1 MLEERANKRDEK
13 FVRKVPAWVDK
24 NDRNVR
30 VNIEDVSRLR
40 KLKKTEDEA
49 EVEGAEY

>member
-1 MLEERANKRDEK
+1 MLGERANKRDEK
-13 FVRKVPAWVDK
+13 LERKVPAWVDK
-24 NDRNVR
+24 NDKNVK

-49 EVEGAEY
+49 DIEGAEF